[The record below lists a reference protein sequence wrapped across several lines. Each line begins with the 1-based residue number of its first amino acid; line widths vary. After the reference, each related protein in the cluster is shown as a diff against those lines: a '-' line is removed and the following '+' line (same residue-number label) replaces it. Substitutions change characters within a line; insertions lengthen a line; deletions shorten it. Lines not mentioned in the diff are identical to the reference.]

1 MPARH
6 SDGAA
11 ALTRPRAR
19 VLELLQQLDSPVS
32 AEDVALRFDQHVNT
46 VRLHLEYLAQS
57 GLALRERAPGTG
69 RGRPSWHYRANPD
82 HQEPDPRVREY
93 GALAGAL
100 AAHIVR
106 TSTRPEDDAYA
117 AGLEWGRQEARER
130 HLRGTSSADA
140 RRSVVSILAELGF
153 APAANDRHT
162 TVHLTTLPAARRGSP
177 VPRRGL
183 PGSPRTDRRTAP
195 VTGRRPRGR
204 RPAALLGPRV
214 LPAAARPQE
223 ACEAV
228 LTAKGRN
235 PPDRLAER
243 GWSRAEGTIKECGHA
258 FLPLPRLSCQASDVG
273 CAFHDPHGHRGG
285 RS

>member
-19 VLELLQQLDSPVS
+19 VLELLQQLESPVS

-46 VRLHLEYLAQS
+46 VRLHLEHLAQS

-93 GALAGAL
+93 GAFAGAL

-117 AGLEWGRQEARER
+117 AGIEWGRQEARER

-140 RRSVVSILAELGF
+140 RRSVVSTLAELGF

-162 TVHLTTLPAARRGSP
+162 TVHLTNCPLLDVARQYP
-177 VPRRGL
+177 DVVCQVHRGL
-183 PGSPRTDRRTAP
+183 IGGLLESLGADPADADLRPFSDPGSCR
-195 VTGRRPRGR
+195 
-204 RPAALLGPRV
+204 L
-214 LPAAARPQE
+214 
-223 ACEAV
+223 
-228 LTAKGRN
+228 
-235 PPDRLAER
+235 RLALPHTS
-243 GWSRAEGTIKECGHA
+243 SR
-258 FLPLPRLSCQASDVG
+258 
-273 CAFHDPHGHRGG
+273 
-285 RS
+285 